1 MALQTEELN
10 RKWESLG
17 IDNDFIF
24 GKVMQDEEL
33 CTELLHRILPGLD
46 IDRVELPEKQKTISE
61 GLNVRSVRL
70 DIFTRTFSTLN
81 EKTLHDLEMETRNRG
96 WLPRR
101 TRGYHIQVGMNA
113 MEREQMKTYKDLPDT
128 YVIFICTFDPFDEG
142 RHIYSFTNRCAE
154 DPKLELN
161 DGAHTIFLNAYGTLD
176 DVSPKL
182 KAFLDFVK
190 GIVSDDP
197 FVRKLEA
204 RVREAKKRDDWRR
217 EFMTLSMWE
226 QEKFEEGRS
235 QGLSQGLSQGR
246 REGRQEGRQEGRR
259 ETWNAAAAFM
269 KENGIPVELI
279 SKFKNSLTES
289 WA

>member
-1 MALQTEELN
+1 MELREEELN

-17 IDNDFIF
+17 IANDFIF

-33 CTELLHRILPGLD
+33 CAELLHRILPGLD
-46 IDRVELPEKQKTISE
+46 IDRVEFPEKQKTISE
-61 GLNVRSVRL
+61 GLSIRSVRL
-70 DIFTRTFSTLN
+70 DIFTRTFSTLD
-81 EKTLHDLEMETRNRG
+81 EKTLHDLEMETRNRS

-113 MEREQMKTYKDLPDT
+113 MEREQMKTYKDLPET

-142 RHIYSFTNRCAE
+142 RHVYSFTNRCAE
-154 DPKLELN
+154 NPKLELN

-190 GIVSDDP
+190 GIVSEDP
-197 FVRKLEA
+197 FVRELEV
-204 RVREAKKRDDWRR
+204 RVREAKQRPDWRR

-226 QEKFEEGRS
+226 QEKFDEGRS
-235 QGLSQGLSQGR
+235 EGIDIGRAEGLSQGR
-246 REGRQEGRQEGRR
+246 NEGRS
-259 ETWNAAAAFM
+259 ETLNAAEAFM
-269 KENGIPVELI
+269 KAKGLPMELI
-279 SKFKNSLTES
+279 SEFKSSLLS
-289 WA
+289 SARA